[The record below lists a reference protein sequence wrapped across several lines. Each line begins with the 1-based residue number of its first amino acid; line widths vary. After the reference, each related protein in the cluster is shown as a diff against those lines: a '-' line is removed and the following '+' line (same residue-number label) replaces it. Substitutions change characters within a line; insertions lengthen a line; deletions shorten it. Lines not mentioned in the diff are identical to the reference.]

1 MYSLGSI
8 ATLCVQYNVR
18 SGQQLGVA
26 ISLLAMHAQLEKES
40 SVEIQHPHVKRLGS
54 RIRNVSSYHLL

>member
-26 ISLLAMHAQLEKES
+26 ISLLAMHAHLE
-40 SVEIQHPHVKRLGS
+40 IDQTHD
-54 RIRNVSSYHLL
+54 LLIERVM